1 MTKVSTT
8 TTTPPPLSRVALT
21 TLAQVGDYV
30 RLKEGHEREYNRYSY
45 SSGDDEMVLV
55 PFAHFFVK
63 RRR

>member
-8 TTTPPPLSRVALT
+8 NPPPSRVALT